1 MVKNFSKTI
10 FTIVFVVFLGLS
22 FIEEVSANFTCKV
35 GNYTLEYNTSGELK
49 NVTNSSGNKV
59 EKNYENYFHP
69 KSSSDCPDKK
79 GYTVDISIIDGG
91 RTFAVGSPQVV
102 CKIGNYT
109 LKYNTS
115 GELTSVINS
124 SGNKV
129 EKNYESYFSPTSQN
143 QCPDKT
149 GYTVQVSIIDGGR
162 TFSVS
167 SEYIKCSLGGYTIL
181 YNKDGSI
188 SSASKGGSKV
198 DKNFESYFKPTS
210 PSACPSESEAK
221 VYFIDG
227 RRTFYVG
234 KIDEELGA
242 SNTPENPQE
251 PEEPSEPG
259 TYAEDIGKLASGT
272 DTVSCGTITDIP
284 ASIPKT
290 VNIIY
295 KVIQIFVPLVLIIFG
310 MIDMAKAVMG
320 SKEDEI
326 KKGQQTLI
334 KRIIAAAIVF
344 FVFAAIKLVVSIVS
358 DSTDVTDCMNCFI
371 DNQCTP
377 EAPVTP
383 PSGEEE

>member
-22 FIEEVSANFTCKV
+22 FIDGVSAVCYEKRV
-35 GNYTLEYNTSGELK
+35 YPEAPGAKPEYLTECTTGGSISCTVVDDSYCGNTS
-49 NVTNSSGNKV
+49 NSG
-59 EKNYENYFHP
+59 
-69 KSSSDCPDKK
+69 
-79 GYTVDISIIDGG
+79 
-91 RTFAVGSPQVV
+91 
-102 CKIGNYT
+102 
-109 LKYNTS
+109 
-115 GELTSVINS
+115 
-124 SGNKV
+124 
-129 EKNYESYFSPTSQN
+129 SQN
-143 QCPDKT
+143 Q
-149 GYTVQVSIIDGGR
+149 
-162 TFSVS
+162 
-167 SEYIKCSLGGYTIL
+167 
-181 YNKDGSI
+181 
-188 SSASKGGSKV
+188 
-198 DKNFESYFKPTS
+198 
-210 PSACPSESEAK
+210 
-221 VYFIDG
+221 
-227 RRTFYVG
+227 
-234 KIDEELGA
+234 
-242 SNTPENPQE
+242 SNGE
-251 PEEPSEPG
+251 
-259 TYAEDIGKLASGT
+259 YAEDIGTLASGS

-383 PSGEEE
+383 PSGEE

>member
-22 FIEEVSANFTCKV
+22 FINDVYAAEFDCYLNGFTLTYDSNGKLVAAKDNNGAEVKQS
-35 GNYTLEYNTSGELK
+35 L
-49 NVTNSSGNKV
+49 SSLAK
-59 EKNYENYFHP
+59 P
-69 KSSSDCPDKK
+69 KSKAECPSASEYKV
-79 GYTVDISIIDGG
+79 TRIDGG
-91 RTFAVGSPQVV
+91 RRNLYIAGINESF
-102 CKIGNYT
+102 
-109 LKYNTS
+109 
-115 GELTSVINS
+115 TSV
-124 SGNKV
+124 G
-129 EKNYESYFSPTSQN
+129 
-143 QCPDKT
+143 
-149 GYTVQVSIIDGGR
+149 
-162 TFSVS
+162 
-167 SEYIKCSLGGYTIL
+167 
-181 YNKDGSI
+181 
-188 SSASKGGSKV
+188 
-198 DKNFESYFKPTS
+198 DKNLGNQP
-210 PSACPSESEAK
+210 PA
-221 VYFIDG
+221 
-227 RRTFYVG
+227 YVNLDQTEEE
-234 KIDEELGA
+234 KDEE
-242 SNTPENPQE
+242 QE
-251 PEEPSEPG
+251 
-259 TYAEDIGKLASGT
+259 YAEDIGTLASGT

-377 EAPVTP
+377 EAPVTQ